1 MNNTDTKEVERNTNI
16 IAAFTGGDPEQM
28 QKDIDGLGAQDF
40 FASIETLAY
49 PEEVVQKIK
58 DLDELLKITEDFEK
72 K

>member
-1 MNNTDTKEVERNTNI
+1 MNNADTKEVERNTDI

-28 QKDIDGLGAQDF
+28 QKDIDDLGAQGF
-40 FASIETLAY
+40 FTKIETLAY

-58 DLDELLKITEDFEK
+58 DLAEFLNTTKEPEK

>member
-28 QKDIDGLGAQDF
+28 QKDIDELGAQDF

-49 PEEVVQKIK
+49 PEEVVRKIK
-58 DLDELLKITEDFEK
+58 NLAEFLNITKEPEK

>member
-1 MNNTDTKEVERNTNI
+1 MNNADTKEVERNTDI

-28 QKDIDGLGAQDF
+28 QKDIDGLGAQGLIK
-40 FASIETLAY
+40 SIESLAY

-58 DLDELLKITEDFEK
+58 ELDEFLKITKDSEK